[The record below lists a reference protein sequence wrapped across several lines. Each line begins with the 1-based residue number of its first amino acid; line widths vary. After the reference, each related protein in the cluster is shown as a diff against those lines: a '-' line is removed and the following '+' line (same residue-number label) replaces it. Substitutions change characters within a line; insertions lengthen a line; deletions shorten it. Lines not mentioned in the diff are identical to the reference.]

1 MQLDE
6 GHDTVHPPQRRHLL
20 QRFEG
25 AKDLLVVALIVLVGG
40 AMLFGLLTAGGNPS
54 YMQ

>member
-6 GHDTVHPPQRRHLL
+6 GHDTAHPPRRRHLL
-20 QRFEG
+20 RRFEG
-25 AKDLLVVALIVLVGG
+25 VTDLMVVALIILFGG
-40 AMLFGLLTAGGNPS
+40 AMLFGLLTAGGNPA

>member
-1 MQLDE
+1 MHMDE
-6 GHDTVHPPQRRHLL
+6 GHETPHPPRRRHLL

-25 AKDLLVVALIVLVGG
+25 ATDLMVVALIVLLGG
-40 AMLFGLLTAGGNPS
+40 AMLFGLLTAGGSPT